1 MMSKKG
7 KFFTQAGVCFIMIW
21 CIFGFQWTAFAA
33 DRMKVVEK
41 YTGESEVTLYVN
53 GSKKELENVTVQIG
67 SEVCGSVAKSTLAEA
82 KQPVRTLVMLDNSQS
97 IPKKD
102 RTLISNILIQLIS
115 DRAAQEEIA
124 IAVLNKNIEYLT
136 DYTSLETSLTA
147 ALDQI
152 TYRNTKTYLTGV
164 LYDWISQEYVPQS
177 EDIFYRL
184 IVIADG
190 TDNKPIGYTQDEFY
204 SLLREYPVP
213 IYTIGMKT
221 KDNNENLKNL
231 FAISRAANA
240 GSFLLDDMEQV
251 SDINAQLNTDQN
263 ILKIVISP
271 KADQLDG
278 NKKAIKFVS
287 SSGDILS
294 TEAVMPQIVNEKSKT
309 DDPKTNN
316 TKTDNTIKIETE
328 TDDLE
333 NIDSKIKE
341 AQTDKKQFLIV
352 ALVAAGCIAVILAV
366 ILIVKIKKKHMARG
380 SGSGEIQ
387 NRDFQADPDDNGP
400 LEKDTDQTEMVS
412 SSDSQNEDQTVVFW
426 DSQEAYHVV
435 LSDIRLAAKSF
446 EFPLKS
452 AVVIGRKQDGCDI
465 VLDYDRTVSG
475 RHCRLAVRD
484 GRFYITDLKSSN
496 GTFINDRRVL
506 AEMEII
512 SGNILKLGKLELK
525 FEVS

>member
-67 SEVCGSVAKSTLAEA
+67 TEVCGSVAKSTLAEA

-251 SDINAQLNTDQN
+251 SDINAQLNTDQTL
-263 ILKIVISP
+263 LKIVISP

-380 SGSGEIQ
+380 SVV
-387 NRDFQADPDDNGP
+387 P
-400 LEKDTDQTEMVS
+400 L
-412 SSDSQNEDQTVVFW
+412 
-426 DSQEAYHVV
+426 
-435 LSDIRLAAKSF
+435 LIRKMKTRRLCF
-446 EFPLKS
+446 GTL
-452 AVVIGRKQDGCDI
+452 R
-465 VLDYDRTVSG
+465 
-475 RHCRLAVRD
+475 RHIMW
-484 GRFYITDLKSSN
+484 Y
-496 GTFINDRRVL
+496 
-506 AEMEII
+506 
-512 SGNILKLGKLELK
+512 
-525 FEVS
+525 